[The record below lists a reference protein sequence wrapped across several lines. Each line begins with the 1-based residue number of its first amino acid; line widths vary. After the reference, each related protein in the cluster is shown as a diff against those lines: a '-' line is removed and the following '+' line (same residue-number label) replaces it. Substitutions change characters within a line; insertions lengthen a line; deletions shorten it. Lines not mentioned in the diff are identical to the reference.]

1 MVQFR
6 NQEKEILFKIV
17 YYGPALGGKTTNLET
32 LHKITDPEG
41 KTTLTSLKTAEDRTL
56 FFDLLPFDLGEIQ
69 GYKIRIQIY
78 TVPGQVHYNTTR
90 KIVLA
95 GADAIIFVA
104 DSQVEKLEDNRV
116 SFENMKANL
125 LSNKMKFEEIPL
137 VIQCNKTDLKNI
149 ASKGEILEKIG
160 LSEDNVVAVLASAI
174 NGRGVVE
181 TFRKGVSKSLAEFAN
196 RFKLYQKGVTAKKL
210 EESVQKF
217 FEPFEKVI
225 LETSS
230 EEKPKIEAKV
240 PLKGLSEEEQLV
252 AALHSTTEIAEK
264 YSEVERLNNLYS
276 EKIKEMVFLHDLST
290 YINSLKSASEAV
302 ICAFDKIAEFKPDFY
317 YTLFKVSEKKI
328 TVVKTHYL
336 EKDPLLIEGN
346 TGAGNF
352 VFGILNKRVYL
363 RLDGLSERIAELSGK
378 SLNLPESVLS
388 LFLGEC
394 RGYGYSIFVYSQKSE
409 KIDLQKENF
418 FKLFST
424 LINSKISLLKLV
436 SELEI
441 ANKELEKRVL
451 ERTAALSKALDD
463 LKEVDNVKRAF
474 LNSASHE
481 IKTPLS
487 NIKSY
492 CDFLLRHPEMW
503 LEKGKEYMGQIKTST
518 EKLEELLDSMLS
530 FSFVK
535 EPFKGIQT
543 DLVEILNCAIASL
556 SQKIKAKG
564 IEITSEVEKEK
575 IIFPINREDANILM
589 TKLIENAVKFSPPKG
604 KVKIFLIDDGK
615 RVIFSVRDYGPGFPK
630 ESRAL
635 LFEPEMCGFPESPSF
650 KSEGL
655 GMGLFFVREVLKKYG
670 GTITIDDMDPGV
682 NVLVEFTKF

>member
-41 KTTLTSLKTAEDRTL
+41 KATLTSLKTAEDRTL

-69 GYKIRIQIY
+69 GYRIRIQVY

-104 DSQVEKLEDNRV
+104 DSQVEKLNENRV

-125 LSNKMKFEEIPL
+125 LANKMKFEGMPL

-149 ASKGEILEKIG
+149 ASKSEILEKIG
-160 LSEDNVVAVLASAI
+160 LSDEKADVVLASAI
-174 NGRGVVE
+174 NGTGVVE
-181 TFRKGVSKSLAEFAN
+181 TFRKAVSKSLVEFAN
-196 RFKLYQKGVTAKKL
+196 KFKLYQKGVTAQKL
-210 EESVQKF
+210 EESVQNF
-217 FEPFEKVI
+217 FEPFEKVKFE
-225 LETSS
+225 LPS
-230 EEKPKIEAKV
+230 EEKPKVEAKV

-264 YSEVERLNNLYS
+264 YSEVERLNNLYA
-276 EKIKEMVFLHDLST
+276 EKIKEMTFLHNLSAQ
-290 YINSLKSASEAV
+290 SDSFKSVSEAV
-302 ICAFDKIAEFKPDFY
+302 AYAFDKVAEFKPDFY

-328 TVVKTHYL
+328 SVMKTHYL

-352 VFGILNKRVYL
+352 VFGILSKRENL
-363 RLDGLSERIAELSGK
+363 KLDNLSERIAEISGK
-378 SLNLPESVLS
+378 FLNIPESVLS
-388 LFLGEC
+388 LFLGNC
-394 RGYGYSIFVYSQKSE
+394 GDCYFSIFVYSQKSE
-409 KIDLQKENF
+409 KLDSQQESF
-418 FKLFST
+418 FKLFSS
-424 LINSKISLLKLV
+424 LIGSKISIMRLV
-436 SELEI
+436 SELEMS
-441 ANKELEKRVL
+441 NRELEKRVL
-451 ERTAALSKALDD
+451 ERTAALSKALED

-492 CDFLLRHPEMW
+492 SDFLFRHPEMW
-503 LEKGKEYMGQIKTST
+503 LEKGKEYMWQIKTNA

-530 FSFVK
+530 FSVIK
-535 EPFKGIQT
+535 EPFRGEKT
-543 DLVEILNCAIASL
+543 DLVEILNSSIASL
-556 SQKIKAKG
+556 SRKIKAKG
-564 IEITSEVEKEK
+564 IEVNYETDKEK
-575 IIFPINREDANILM
+575 IVFLMNREDANILM
-589 TKLIENAVKFSPPKG
+589 TKLIENAVKFSPQKG
-604 KVKIFLIDDGK
+604 KIRIFLIDDGK
-615 RVIFSVRDYGPGFPK
+615 RVIFSVRDFGPGFPK
-630 ESRAL
+630 ESRSL
-635 LFEPEMCGFPESPSF
+635 LFEPVVEGFPEAPSF

-670 GTITIDDMDPGV
+670 GTITIDDMDPGA